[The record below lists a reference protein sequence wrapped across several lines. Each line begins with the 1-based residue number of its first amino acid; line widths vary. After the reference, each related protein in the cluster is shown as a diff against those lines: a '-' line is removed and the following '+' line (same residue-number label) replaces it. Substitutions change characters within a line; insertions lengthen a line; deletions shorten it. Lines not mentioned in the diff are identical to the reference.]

1 MISKIIIGTWPLSGD
16 YGKIDYKQIQDILEH
31 CYELGI
37 REFDTAP
44 NYGNGV
50 MEKHLGVIL
59 ENKSN
64 VLINT
69 KMGNLPFNKKNY
81 EINELKK
88 SFENSLKRLK
98 RDSINVLFLHNPRT
112 EITDYTEILNFMH
125 ELKDKGS
132 INQIGLSKARNFNY
146 EKFVNLEEFDVIQ
159 DDINLLNLCALKK
172 SKPNGTIL
180 MARSPLASGLLSG
193 RITEKTVFS
202 NDDQRATWLRGK
214 RLESIMRR
222 IDEIRKYSDVELS
235 ELAIRFLNDQNLI
248 DKIIFG
254 IKRKE
259 HVKNLLEQVKKN
271 PLKPAISKKLF
282 ELFETDFGLKGEMEY
297 SY

>member
-16 YGKIDYKQIQDILEH
+16 YGKIDYKQVQDILEY

-50 MEKHLGVIL
+50 MEKYLGVIFK
-59 ENKSN
+59 NRSD

-81 EINELKK
+81 EIRELKK
-88 SFENSLKRLK
+88 SFENSLKTLK
-98 RDSINVLFLHNPRT
+98 RDSINVLFLHNPRM
-112 EITDYTEILNFMH
+112 EITDYTDILNFMH
-125 ELKDKGS
+125 ELKDKGR

-159 DDINLLNLCALKK
+159 DDINLLNLQALKK
-172 SKPNGTIL
+172 SKPKGSIL

-202 NDDQRATWLRGK
+202 NDDQRATWLHGK
-214 RLESIMRR
+214 RLESIVRR
-222 IDEIRKYSDVELS
+222 INEIRKHSDLELS
-235 ELAIRFLNDQNLI
+235 ELAIRFLQNQNLI

-259 HVKNLLEQVKKN
+259 HVKNLLEQVSKK
-271 PLKPAISKKLF
+271 PLKPIIIKKLF
-282 ELFETDFGLKGEMEY
+282 ELFENDFGLMDESDY
-297 SY
+297 AY

>member
-81 EINELKK
+81 EISELKK

-112 EITDYTEILNFMH
+112 EITDYAEILNFMH

-159 DDINLLNLCALKK
+159 DDINLLNLRALKK

-222 IDEIRKYSDVELS
+222 IDEIRKYSDVGLS

>member
-16 YGKIDYKQIQDILEH
+16 YGKIDYKQVQDILEY

-50 MEKHLGVIL
+50 MEKYLGVIL
-59 ENKSN
+59 ENSSD

-81 EINELKK
+81 EIRELKK
-88 SFENSLKRLK
+88 SFENSLKTLK
-98 RDSINVLFLHNPRT
+98 RDSINVLFLHNPRM
-112 EITDYTEILNFMH
+112 EITDYTDILNFMH
-125 ELKDKGS
+125 ELKDKGR

-159 DDINLLNLCALKK
+159 DDINLLNLHALKK
-172 SKPNGTIL
+172 SKPKGSIL

-202 NDDQRATWLRGK
+202 NDDQRATWLHGK
-214 RLESIMRR
+214 RLESIVRR
-222 IDEIRKYSDVELS
+222 INEIRKHSDLELS
-235 ELAIRFLNDQNLI
+235 ELAIRFLQNQNLI

-259 HVKNLLEQVKKN
+259 HVKNLLEQVSKK
-271 PLKPAISKKLF
+271 PLKPIIIKKLF
-282 ELFETDFGLKGEMEY
+282 ELFENDFGLMDESDY
-297 SY
+297 AY

>member
-1 MISKIIIGTWPLSGD
+1 MSTKIIIGTWPLSGD
-16 YGKIDYKQIQDILEH
+16 YGKIDYKQVQDILEY

-50 MEKHLGVIL
+50 MEKYLGVIL
-59 ENKSN
+59 ENSSD

-81 EINELKK
+81 EIRELKK
-88 SFENSLKRLK
+88 SFENSLKTLK
-98 RDSINVLFLHNPRT
+98 RDSINVLFLHNPRM
-112 EITDYTEILNFMH
+112 EITDYTDILNFMH
-125 ELKDKGS
+125 ELKDKGR

-159 DDINLLNLCALKK
+159 DDINLLNLQALKK
-172 SKPNGTIL
+172 SKPKGSIL

-202 NDDQRATWLRGK
+202 NDDQRATWLHGK
-214 RLESIMRR
+214 RLESIVRR
-222 IDEIRKYSDVELS
+222 INEIRKHSDLELS
-235 ELAIRFLNDQNLI
+235 ELAIRFLQNQNLI

-259 HVKNLLEQVKKN
+259 HVKNLLEQVSKK
-271 PLKPAISKKLF
+271 PLKPIIIKKLF
-282 ELFETDFGLKGEMEY
+282 ELFENDFGLMDESDY
-297 SY
+297 AY

>member
-69 KMGNLPFNKKNY
+69 KMGNLPFNKKTY
-81 EINELKK
+81 EINELTK

-159 DDINLLNLCALKK
+159 DDINLLNLRALKK

-222 IDEIRKYSDVELS
+222 IDEIRKYSDVGLS
-235 ELAIRFLNDQNLI
+235 ELAIRFLNDQSLI

-259 HVKNLLEQVKKN
+259 HVKNLLEQVNKST
-271 PLKPAISKKLF
+271 LKPAISKKLF

>member
-1 MISKIIIGTWPLSGD
+1 LISKIIIGTWPLSGD
-16 YGKIDYKQIQDILEH
+16 YGKIDYKQVQDILEY

-50 MEKHLGVIL
+50 MEKYLGVIL
-59 ENKSN
+59 ENSSD

-81 EINELKK
+81 EIRELKK
-88 SFENSLKRLK
+88 SFENSLKTLK
-98 RDSINVLFLHNPRT
+98 RDSINVLFLHNPRM
-112 EITDYTEILNFMH
+112 EITDYTDILNFMH
-125 ELKDKGS
+125 ELKDKGM

-159 DDINLLNLCALKK
+159 DDINLLNLQALKK
-172 SKPNGTIL
+172 SKPKGSIL
-180 MARSPLASGLLSG
+180 MARSPLANGLLSG

-202 NDDQRATWLRGK
+202 NDDQRATWLHGK
-214 RLESIMRR
+214 RLESIVRR
-222 IDEIRKYSDVELS
+222 INEIRKHSDLELS
-235 ELAIRFLNDQNLI
+235 ELAIRFLQNQNLI

-259 HVKNLLEQVKKN
+259 HVKNLLEQVSKK
-271 PLKPAISKKLF
+271 PLKPIIIKKLF
-282 ELFETDFGLKGEMEY
+282 ELFENDFGLMDESDY
-297 SY
+297 AY

>member
-1 MISKIIIGTWPLSGD
+1 MNSKIIIGTWPLSGD
-16 YGKIDYKQIQDILEH
+16 YGKIDYKQVQDILEY

-50 MEKHLGVIL
+50 MEKYLGVIL
-59 ENKSN
+59 ENSSD

-81 EINELKK
+81 EIRELKK
-88 SFENSLKRLK
+88 SFENSLKTLK
-98 RDSINVLFLHNPRT
+98 RDSINVLFLHNPRM
-112 EITDYTEILNFMH
+112 EITDYTDILNFMH
-125 ELKDKGS
+125 ELKDKGR

-159 DDINLLNLCALKK
+159 DDINLLNLQALKK
-172 SKPNGTIL
+172 SKPKGSIL

-202 NDDQRATWLRGK
+202 NDDQRATWLHGK
-214 RLESIMRR
+214 RLESIVRR
-222 IDEIRKYSDVELS
+222 INEIRKHSDLELS
-235 ELAIRFLNDQNLI
+235 ELAIRFLQNQNLI

-259 HVKNLLEQVKKN
+259 HVKNLLEQVSKK
-271 PLKPAISKKLF
+271 PLKPIIIKKLF
-282 ELFETDFGLKGEMEY
+282 ELFENDFGLMDESDY
-297 SY
+297 AY

>member
-81 EINELKK
+81 EISELKK

-112 EITDYTEILNFMH
+112 EITDYAEILNFMH

-202 NDDQRATWLRGK
+202 NDDQRATWLHGK

>member
-1 MISKIIIGTWPLSGD
+1 MISKIIIGTWSLSGD
-16 YGKIDYKQIQDILEH
+16 YGKIDYKQIKDVLEY

-37 REFDTAP
+37 KEFDTAP

-50 MEKHLGVIL
+50 AEKYLGKIFG
-59 ENKSN
+59 SRSD

-69 KMGNLPFNKKNY
+69 KMGNLPFNKKSY
-81 EINELKK
+81 EIKELKK
-88 SFENSLKRLK
+88 SFENSLKMLK
-98 RDSINVLFLHNPRT
+98 RDSINALFLHNPRM
-112 EITDYTEILNFMH
+112 EITNYTEILNFMH
-125 ELKDKGS
+125 ELKDKGR

-159 DDINLLNLCALKK
+159 DDINLLNLRALKK

-222 IDEIRKYSDVELS
+222 IDEIRKYSDVGLS
-235 ELAIRFLNDQNLI
+235 ELAIRFLNDQSLI

-259 HVKNLLEQVKKN
+259 HVKNLLEQVNKS

>member
-146 EKFVNLEEFDVIQ
+146 EKFVNLEKFDVIQ
-159 DDINLLNLCALKK
+159 DDINLLSLQGLKK
-172 SKPNGTIL
+172 PKPKQVIL

-193 RITEKTVFS
+193 RITEKTIFS
-202 NDDQRATWLRGK
+202 NDDHRATWLHGK
-214 RLESIMRR
+214 RMESLMHR
-222 IDEIRKYSDVELS
+222 IDEIKKCSELELS
-235 ELAIRFLNDQNLI
+235 ELAIRFLQNQDLI
-248 DKIIFG
+248 DKVIFG
-254 IKRKE
+254 IKHKE
-259 HVKNLLEQVKKN
+259 HVKNILEQVSKD
-271 PLKPAISKKLF
+271 PLKPAIIKKLI
-282 ELFETDFGLKGEMEY
+282 ELFEIDFGLIDELEY
-297 SY
+297 AY

>member
-88 SFENSLKRLK
+88 SFEHSLKRLK

-159 DDINLLNLCALKK
+159 DDINLLNLRALKK

-222 IDEIRKYSDVELS
+222 IDEIRKYSDVGLS
-235 ELAIRFLNDQNLI
+235 ELAIRFLNDQSLI

>member
-159 DDINLLNLCALKK
+159 DDINLLNLRALKK

-235 ELAIRFLNDQNLI
+235 ELAIRFLNDQSLI

>member
-16 YGKIDYKQIQDILEH
+16 YGKIDYKQVQDILEY

-50 MEKHLGVIL
+50 MEKYLGVIL
-59 ENKSN
+59 ENSSD

-81 EINELKK
+81 EIRELKK
-88 SFENSLKRLK
+88 SFENSLKTLK
-98 RDSINVLFLHNPRT
+98 RDSINVLFLHNPRM
-112 EITDYTEILNFMH
+112 EITDYTDILNFMH
-125 ELKDKGS
+125 ELKDKGR

-159 DDINLLNLCALKK
+159 DDINLLNLQALKK
-172 SKPNGTIL
+172 SKPKGSIL

-202 NDDQRATWLRGK
+202 NDDQRTTWLHGK
-214 RLESIMRR
+214 RLESIVRR
-222 IDEIRKYSDVELS
+222 INEIRKHSDLELS
-235 ELAIRFLNDQNLI
+235 ELATRFLQNQNLI

-259 HVKNLLEQVKKN
+259 HVKNLLEQVSKK
-271 PLKPAISKKLF
+271 PLKPIIIKKLF
-282 ELFETDFGLKGEMEY
+282 ELFENDFGLMDESDY
-297 SY
+297 AY

>member
-16 YGKIDYKQIQDILEH
+16 YGKIDYKQVQDVLEY

-50 MEKHLGVIL
+50 MEKYLGVIL
-59 ENKSN
+59 ENSSD

-81 EINELKK
+81 EIRELKK
-88 SFENSLKRLK
+88 SFENSLKTLK
-98 RDSINVLFLHNPRT
+98 RDSINVLFLHNPRM
-112 EITDYTEILNFMH
+112 EITDYTDILNFMH
-125 ELKDKGS
+125 ELKDKGR

-159 DDINLLNLCALKK
+159 DDINLLNLQALKK
-172 SKPNGTIL
+172 SKPKGSIL

-202 NDDQRATWLRGK
+202 NDDQRATWLHGK
-214 RLESIMRR
+214 RLESIVRR
-222 IDEIRKYSDVELS
+222 INEIRKHSDLELS
-235 ELAIRFLNDQNLI
+235 ELAIRFLQNQNLI

-259 HVKNLLEQVKKN
+259 HVKNLLEQVSKK
-271 PLKPAISKKLF
+271 PLKPIIIKKLF
-282 ELFETDFGLKGEMEY
+282 ELFENDFGLMDESDHAY
-297 SY
+297 

>member
-16 YGKIDYKQIQDILEH
+16 YGKIDYKQVQDILEY

-50 MEKHLGVIL
+50 MEKYLGVIL
-59 ENKSN
+59 ENSSD

-81 EINELKK
+81 EIRELKK
-88 SFENSLKRLK
+88 SFENSLKTLK
-98 RDSINVLFLHNPRT
+98 RDSINVLFLHNPRM
-112 EITDYTEILNFMH
+112 EITDYTDILNFMH
-125 ELKDKGS
+125 ELKDKGM

-159 DDINLLNLCALKK
+159 DDINLLNLQALKK
-172 SKPNGTIL
+172 SKPKGSIL
-180 MARSPLASGLLSG
+180 MARSPLANGLLSG

-202 NDDQRATWLRGK
+202 NDDQRATWLHGK
-214 RLESIMRR
+214 RLESIVRR
-222 IDEIRKYSDVELS
+222 INEIRKHSDLELS
-235 ELAIRFLNDQNLI
+235 ELAIRFLQNQNLI

-259 HVKNLLEQVKKN
+259 HVKNLLEQVSKK
-271 PLKPAISKKLF
+271 PLKPIIIKKLF
-282 ELFETDFGLKGEMEY
+282 ELFENDFGLMDESDY
-297 SY
+297 AY

>member
-1 MISKIIIGTWPLSGD
+1 LISKIIIGTWPLSGD
-16 YGKIDYKQIQDILEH
+16 YGKIDYKQVQDILEY

-50 MEKHLGVIL
+50 MEKYLGVIL
-59 ENKSN
+59 ENSSD

-81 EINELKK
+81 EIRELKK
-88 SFENSLKRLK
+88 SFENSLKTLK
-98 RDSINVLFLHNPRT
+98 RDSINVLFLHNPRM
-112 EITDYTEILNFMH
+112 EITDYTDILNFMH
-125 ELKDKGS
+125 ELKDKGR

-159 DDINLLNLCALKK
+159 DDINLLNLQALKK
-172 SKPNGTIL
+172 SKPKGSIL

-202 NDDQRATWLRGK
+202 NDDQRTTWLHGK
-214 RLESIMRR
+214 RLESIVRR
-222 IDEIRKYSDVELS
+222 INEIRKHSDLELS
-235 ELAIRFLNDQNLI
+235 ELAIRFLQNQNLI

-259 HVKNLLEQVKKN
+259 HVKNLLEQVSKK
-271 PLKPAISKKLF
+271 PLKPIIIKKLF
-282 ELFETDFGLKGEMEY
+282 ELFENDFGLMDESDHAY
-297 SY
+297 

>member
-16 YGKIDYKQIQDILEH
+16 YGKIDYKQVQDILEY

-50 MEKHLGVIL
+50 MEKYLGVIL
-59 ENKSN
+59 ENSSD

-81 EINELKK
+81 EIRELKK
-88 SFENSLKRLK
+88 SFENSLKTLK
-98 RDSINVLFLHNPRT
+98 RDSINVLFLHNPRM
-112 EITDYTEILNFMH
+112 EITDYTDILNFMH
-125 ELKDKGS
+125 ELKDKGR

-159 DDINLLNLCALKK
+159 DDINLLNLQALKK
-172 SKPNGTIL
+172 SKPKGSIL

-202 NDDQRATWLRGK
+202 NDDQRATWLHGK
-214 RLESIMRR
+214 RLESIVRR
-222 IDEIRKYSDVELS
+222 INEIRKHSDLELS
-235 ELAIRFLNDQNLI
+235 ELAIRFLQNQNLI

-259 HVKNLLEQVKKN
+259 HVKNLLEQVSKK
-271 PLKPAISKKLF
+271 PLKPIIIKKLF
-282 ELFETDFGLKGEMEY
+282 ELFENDFGLMDESDY
-297 SY
+297 AY

>member
-1 MISKIIIGTWPLSGD
+1 MSTKIIIGTWPLSGD
-16 YGKIDYKQIQDILEH
+16 YGKIDYKQVQDILEY

-50 MEKHLGVIL
+50 MEKYLGVIL
-59 ENKSN
+59 ENSSD

-81 EINELKK
+81 EIRELKK
-88 SFENSLKRLK
+88 SFENSLKTLK
-98 RDSINVLFLHNPRT
+98 RDSINVLFLHNPRM
-112 EITDYTEILNFMH
+112 EITDYTDILNFMH
-125 ELKDKGS
+125 ELKDKGM

-159 DDINLLNLCALKK
+159 DDINLLNLQALKK
-172 SKPNGTIL
+172 AKPKGSIL
-180 MARSPLASGLLSG
+180 MARSPLANGLLSG

-202 NDDQRATWLRGK
+202 NDDQRATWLHGK
-214 RLESIMRR
+214 RLESIVRR
-222 IDEIRKYSDVELS
+222 INEIRKHSDLELS
-235 ELAIRFLNDQNLI
+235 ELAIRFLQNQNLI

-259 HVKNLLEQVKKN
+259 HVKNLLEQVSKK
-271 PLKPAISKKLF
+271 PLKPIIIKKLF
-282 ELFETDFGLKGEMEY
+282 ELFENDFGLMDESDY
-297 SY
+297 AY

>member
-16 YGKIDYKQIQDILEH
+16 YGKIDYKQVQDILEY

-50 MEKHLGVIL
+50 MEKYLGVIL
-59 ENKSN
+59 ENSSD

-81 EINELKK
+81 EIRELKK
-88 SFENSLKRLK
+88 SFENSLKTLK
-98 RDSINVLFLHNPRT
+98 RDSINVLFLHNPRM
-112 EITDYTEILNFMH
+112 EITDYTDILNFMH
-125 ELKDKGS
+125 ELKDKGR

-159 DDINLLNLCALKK
+159 DDINLLNLQALKK
-172 SKPNGTIL
+172 SKPKGSIL
-180 MARSPLASGLLSG
+180 MARSPLANGLLSG

-202 NDDQRATWLRGK
+202 NDDQRATWLHGK
-214 RLESIMRR
+214 RLESIVRR
-222 IDEIRKYSDVELS
+222 INEIRKHSDLELS
-235 ELAIRFLNDQNLI
+235 ELAIRFLQNQNLI

-259 HVKNLLEQVKKN
+259 HVKNLLEQVSKK
-271 PLKPAISKKLF
+271 PLKPIIIKKLF
-282 ELFETDFGLKGEMEY
+282 ELFENDFGLMDESDY
-297 SY
+297 AY

>member
-16 YGKIDYKQIQDILEH
+16 YGKIDYKQVQDILEY

-50 MEKHLGVIL
+50 MEKYLGVIFK
-59 ENKSN
+59 NRSD

-81 EINELKK
+81 EIRELKK
-88 SFENSLKRLK
+88 SFENSLKTLK
-98 RDSINVLFLHNPRT
+98 RDSINVLFLHNPRM
-112 EITDYTEILNFMH
+112 EITDYTDILNFMH
-125 ELKDKGS
+125 ELKDKGM

-159 DDINLLNLCALKK
+159 DDINLLNLQALKK
-172 SKPNGTIL
+172 SKPKGSIL
-180 MARSPLASGLLSG
+180 MARSPLANGLLSG

-202 NDDQRATWLRGK
+202 NDDQRATWLHGK
-214 RLESIMRR
+214 RLESIVRR
-222 IDEIRKYSDVELS
+222 INEIRKHSDLELS
-235 ELAIRFLNDQNLI
+235 ELAIRFLQNQNLI

-259 HVKNLLEQVKKN
+259 HVKNLLEQVSKK
-271 PLKPAISKKLF
+271 PLKPIIIKKLF
-282 ELFETDFGLKGEMEY
+282 ELFENDFGLMDESDY
-297 SY
+297 AY

>member
-16 YGKIDYKQIQDILEH
+16 YGKIDYKQVQDVLEY

-50 MEKHLGVIL
+50 MEKYLGVIL
-59 ENKSN
+59 ENSSD

-81 EINELKK
+81 EIRELKK
-88 SFENSLKRLK
+88 SFENSLKTLK
-98 RDSINVLFLHNPRT
+98 RDSINVLFLHNPRM
-112 EITDYTEILNFMH
+112 EITDYTDILNFMH
-125 ELKDKGS
+125 ELKDKGM
-132 INQIGLSKARNFNY
+132 IRQIGLSEARNFNY

-159 DDINLLNLCALKK
+159 DDINLLNLQALKK
-172 SKPNGTIL
+172 SKPKGSIL

-202 NDDQRATWLRGK
+202 NDDQRATWLHGK
-214 RLESIMRR
+214 RLESIVRR
-222 IDEIRKYSDVELS
+222 INEIRKHSDLELS
-235 ELAIRFLNDQNLI
+235 ELAIRFLQNQNLI

-259 HVKNLLEQVKKN
+259 HVKNLLEQVSKK
-271 PLKPAISKKLF
+271 PLKPIIIKKLF
-282 ELFETDFGLKGEMEY
+282 ELFENDFGLMDESDY
-297 SY
+297 AY

>member
-1 MISKIIIGTWPLSGD
+1 MSTKIIIGTWPLSGD
-16 YGKIDYKQIQDILEH
+16 YGKIDYKQVQDILEY

-50 MEKHLGVIL
+50 MEKYLGVIL
-59 ENKSN
+59 ENSSD

-81 EINELKK
+81 EIRELKK
-88 SFENSLKRLK
+88 SFENSLKTLK
-98 RDSINVLFLHNPRT
+98 RDSINVLFLHNPRM
-112 EITDYTEILNFMH
+112 EITDYTDILNFMH
-125 ELKDKGS
+125 ELKDKGM

-159 DDINLLNLCALKK
+159 DDINLLNLQALKK
-172 SKPNGTIL
+172 SKPKGSIL

-202 NDDQRATWLRGK
+202 NDDQRATWLHGK
-214 RLESIMRR
+214 RLESIVRR
-222 IDEIRKYSDVELS
+222 INEIRKHSDVELS
-235 ELAIRFLNDQNLI
+235 ELAIRFLQNQSLI

-254 IKRKE
+254 VKRKE
-259 HVKNLLEQVKKN
+259 HVKNLLEQVDKK
-271 PLKPAISKKLF
+271 PLEPIIIKKLF
-282 ELFETDFGLKGEMEY
+282 ELFENDFD
-297 SY
+297 